1 MKYINSNLIN
11 FSSLGLVLSYML
23 FHNIYIV
30 IAGISLSIY
39 ELNKKSINALKHYIF
54 ESNKKNNKKIK
65 KIEIKAISE
74 IIINKNAQEMK
85 LVEEVEELGFIPSKN
100 SNTNAA

>member
-1 MKYINSNLIN
+1 MKYLNCNLIN
-11 FSSLGLVLSYML
+11 ISSLGLVLSYIL

-39 ELNKKSINALKHYIF
+39 ELNKKSINAIKKYIF
-54 ESNKKNNKKIK
+54 ESNKNNKKIK
-65 KIEIKAISE
+65 KIEIKALSE

-85 LVEEVEELGFIPSKN
+85 LVQEVEELGFIPSKD

>member
-11 FSSLGLVLSYML
+11 FSSLGLVLSYIL

-39 ELNKKSINALKHYIF
+39 ELNKKSINALKNYIF
-54 ESNKKNNKKIK
+54 ESNKNIK
-65 KIEIKAISE
+65 KIDIKDISE
-74 IIINKNAQEMK
+74 IIINKNAQKMK
-85 LVEEVEELGFIPSKN
+85 LVEEVEELGFIPSKD